1 MQEERSF
8 KMNKN
13 ILKFVKIFQYVLS
26 TFILFISSNSLLA
39 NENANFKQV
48 EATGRAVLIAGDLET
63 SRKRAL
69 EDALYIAALKGG
81 ADINGFSAITSNTVI
96 NDQSIV
102 KATNRVLDFK
112 ILSENQSKE
121 FLSIKIS
128 AVVGGKLSKKNCKN
142 RPINITLFRGSYNVE
157 SSVPSKLA
165 RYTPIWYGQ
174 VYDVISKLP
183 NIKAINHKN
192 KSLKQIIK
200 SNVNSSF
207 DYNALTN
214 GLPIIQAGD
223 YSLVPELLL
232 TENNKQNSFSNY
244 LLRVSFKI
252 FKGPEIKLI
261 TTKTFDLPIEYQ
273 YKSKFQF
280 INNIS
285 TSDIQLVDQ
294 NVHHHMLLAAT
305 KFLQDLNCRPLEGKL
320 TVNEGSLVVD
330 LGRKQGLKQKQIGL
344 VKGINIQNS
353 MLNNSSVIVHTNKI
367 YDNYSILLP
376 LNDNVKLS
384 NLDNMIVEFVE

>member
-1 MQEERSF
+1 
-8 KMNKN
+8 MNKN
-13 ILKFVKIFQYVLS
+13 ILKFIKIFQYVLS
-26 TFILFISSNSLLA
+26 TGILIVFSNSLLA
-39 NENANFKQV
+39 NDNANFKQV
-48 EATGRAVLIAGDLET
+48 EATGRAVLIAGDIET

-112 ILSENQSKE
+112 ILSEKQSKE

-165 RYTPIWYGQ
+165 RYTPMWYGQ

-183 NIKAINHKN
+183 NVKAINHKN

-232 TENNKQNSFSNY
+232 TENNNQNSFSNY
-244 LLRVSFKI
+244 LLKVSFKI
-252 FKGPEIKLI
+252 FKGPGIKLM
-261 TTKTFDLPIEYQ
+261 TTKTYDLPIEYQ

>member
-1 MQEERSF
+1 
-8 KMNKN
+8 MNKN
-13 ILKFVKIFQYVLS
+13 ILKFIKIFQYVLS
-26 TFILFISSNSLLA
+26 TSILIIFSNSLLA
-39 NENANFKQV
+39 NDNANFKQV
-48 EATGRAVLIAGDLET
+48 EATGRAVLIAGDIET

-112 ILSENQSKE
+112 ILSEKQSKE

-165 RYTPIWYGQ
+165 RYTPMWYGQ

-183 NIKAINHKN
+183 NVKAINHKN

-200 SNVNSSF
+200 SKVNSSF

-232 TENNKQNSFSNY
+232 TENNNQNSFSNY
-244 LLRVSFKI
+244 LLKVSFKI
-252 FKGPEIKLI
+252 FKGPGIKLM
-261 TTKTFDLPIEYQ
+261 TTKTYDLPIEYQ

-376 LNDNVKLS
+376 LNDNIKLS

>member
-1 MQEERSF
+1 
-8 KMNKN
+8 MNKN
-13 ILKFVKIFQYVLS
+13 ILKFIKIFQYVLS
-26 TFILFISSNSLLA
+26 TSILIIFSNSLLA
-39 NENANFKQV
+39 NDNANFKQV
-48 EATGRAVLIAGDLET
+48 EATGRAVLIAGDIET

-112 ILSENQSKE
+112 ILSEKQSKE

-165 RYTPIWYGQ
+165 RYTPMWYGQ
-174 VYDVISKLP
+174 IYDVISKLP
-183 NIKAINHKN
+183 NVKAINHKN

-232 TENNKQNSFSNY
+232 TENNNQNSFSNY
-244 LLRVSFKI
+244 LLKVSFKI
-252 FKGPEIKLI
+252 FKGPGIKLM
-261 TTKTFDLPIEYQ
+261 TTKTYDLPIEYQ

>member
-1 MQEERSF
+1 
-8 KMNKN
+8 MNKN
-13 ILKFVKIFQYVLS
+13 ILKFIKIFQYVLS
-26 TFILFISSNSLLA
+26 TSILIIFSNSLLA
-39 NENANFKQV
+39 NDNANFKQV
-48 EATGRAVLIAGDLET
+48 EATGRAVLIAGDIET

-112 ILSENQSKE
+112 ILSEKQSKE

-165 RYTPIWYGQ
+165 RYTPMWYGQ
-174 VYDVISKLP
+174 IYDVISKLP
-183 NIKAINHKN
+183 NVKAINHKN

-200 SNVNSSF
+200 SKVNSSF

-232 TENNKQNSFSNY
+232 TDNNKQNSFSNY
-244 LLRVSFKI
+244 LLKVSFKI
-252 FKGPEIKLI
+252 FKGPGIKLM
-261 TTKTFDLPIEYQ
+261 TTKTYDLPIEYQ

>member
-1 MQEERSF
+1 
-8 KMNKN
+8 MNKN
-13 ILKFVKIFQYVLS
+13 ILKFIKIFQYVLS
-26 TFILFISSNSLLA
+26 TSILIIFSNSLLA
-39 NENANFKQV
+39 NDNANFKQV
-48 EATGRAVLIAGDLET
+48 ESTGRAVLIAGDIET

-112 ILSENQSKE
+112 ILSEKQSKE

-165 RYTPIWYGQ
+165 RYTPMWYGQ
-174 VYDVISKLP
+174 IYDVISKLP
-183 NIKAINHKN
+183 NVKAINHKN

-200 SNVNSSF
+200 SKVNSSF

-232 TENNKQNSFSNY
+232 TENNNQNSFSNY
-244 LLRVSFKI
+244 LLKVSFKI
-252 FKGPEIKLI
+252 FKGPGIKLM
-261 TTKTFDLPIEYQ
+261 TTKTYDLPIEYQ

>member
-1 MQEERSF
+1 MINSIV
-8 KMNKN
+8 N
-13 ILKFVKIFQYVLS
+13 IIKLIKY
-26 TFILFISSNSLLA
+26 ILFIGTLVLLNSSLLA
-39 NENANFKQV
+39 DDNTNFRQV
-48 EATGRAVLIAGDLET
+48 ETTGRAVLISGEIET

-112 ILSENQSKE
+112 ILSEKQSKE
-121 FLSIKIS
+121 FISIKIS
-128 AVVGGKLSKKNCKN
+128 AVVGGKLSKNNCKN
-142 RPINITLFRGSYNVE
+142 RPINITLFKGSYNIE
-157 SSVPSKLA
+157 SNVPSKLA
-165 RYTPIWYGQ
+165 RYTPIWYGGI
-174 VYDVISKLP
+174 YDVISRLP
-183 NIKAINHKN
+183 NVKAINHKS
-192 KSLKQIIK
+192 KSLEQIIK
-200 SNVNSSF
+200 STSNPSF

-232 TENNKQNSFSNY
+232 TESNKQNSFSNY
-244 LLRVSFKI
+244 LLRVSFNI
-252 FKGPEIKLI
+252 FKGPGIKLI
-261 TTKTFDLPIEYQ
+261 ATKTYDLPIEYQ

-294 NVHHHMLLAAT
+294 NVHDHMLLAAT

-320 TVNEGSLVVD
+320 KVNEGSLIVD

-344 VKGINIQNS
+344 VKGINIKNS

>member
-1 MQEERSF
+1 
-8 KMNKN
+8 MNKN
-13 ILKFVKIFQYVLS
+13 ILKFIKIFQYVLS
-26 TFILFISSNSLLA
+26 TGILIVFSNSLLA
-39 NENANFKQV
+39 TDNANFKQV
-48 EATGRAVLIAGDLET
+48 EATGRAVLIAGDIET

-112 ILSENQSKE
+112 ILSEKQSRE
-121 FLSIKIS
+121 FLSIRIS

-165 RYTPIWYGQ
+165 RYTPMWYGQ
-174 VYDVISKLP
+174 IYDVISKLP
-183 NIKAINHKN
+183 NVKAINHKN

-200 SNVNSSF
+200 SKVNSSF

-232 TENNKQNSFSNY
+232 TENNNQNSFSNY
-244 LLRVSFKI
+244 LLKVSFKI
-252 FKGPEIKLI
+252 FKGPGIKLM
-261 TTKTFDLPIEYQ
+261 TTKTYDLPIEYQ

-384 NLDNMIVEFVE
+384 DLNNMIVEFVE

>member
-1 MQEERSF
+1 
-8 KMNKN
+8 MNKN
-13 ILKFVKIFQYVLS
+13 ILKFIKIFQYVLS
-26 TFILFISSNSLLA
+26 TGILIVFSNSLLA
-39 NENANFKQV
+39 TDNANFKQV
-48 EATGRAVLIAGDLET
+48 EAIGRAVLIAGDIET

-112 ILSENQSKE
+112 ILSEKQSKE

-165 RYTPIWYGQ
+165 RYTPMWYGQ
-174 VYDVISKLP
+174 IYDVISKLP
-183 NIKAINHKN
+183 NVKAINHKN

-200 SNVNSSF
+200 SKVNSSF

-232 TENNKQNSFSNY
+232 TENNNQNSFSNY
-244 LLRVSFKI
+244 LLKVSFKI
-252 FKGPEIKLI
+252 FKGPGIKLM
-261 TTKTFDLPIEYQ
+261 TTKTYDLPIEYQ

>member
-1 MQEERSF
+1 
-8 KMNKN
+8 MNKN
-13 ILKFVKIFQYVLS
+13 ISKFIKIFQYVLS
-26 TFILFISSNSLLA
+26 TGILIIFSNSLLA
-39 NENANFKQV
+39 TDNVNFKQV
-48 EATGRAVLIAGDLET
+48 EATGRAVLIAGDIET

-112 ILSENQSKE
+112 ILFEKQSKE

-157 SSVPSKLA
+157 SSVPSKSA
-165 RYTPIWYGQ
+165 RYTPMWYGQ
-174 VYDVISKLP
+174 IYDVISKLP
-183 NIKAINHKN
+183 NVKAINHKN

-200 SNVNSSF
+200 SKVNSSF

-232 TENNKQNSFSNY
+232 TENNNQNSFSNY
-244 LLRVSFKI
+244 LLKVSFKI
-252 FKGPEIKLI
+252 FKGPGIKLM
-261 TTKTFDLPIEYQ
+261 TTKTYDLPIEYQ

>member
-1 MQEERSF
+1 MQEERRLI
-8 KMNKN
+8 MNNN
-13 ILKFVKIFQYVLS
+13 ILKILNFFKYILS
-26 TFILFISSNSLLA
+26 ISILIMFNNSLLA
-39 NENANFKQV
+39 NENVNFKQV
-48 EATGRAVLIAGDLET
+48 EAIGKAVLIPSDIET

-81 ADINGFSAITSNTVI
+81 ADINGFSAITSNTII

-112 ILSENQSKE
+112 ILSEKQSKE
-121 FLSIKIS
+121 YLSIKIS
-128 AVVGGKLSKKNCKN
+128 AVVGRKLSKKNCKN
-142 RPINITLFRGSYNVE
+142 RPINITLFKGSYHIE

-174 VYDVISKLP
+174 IYDVISKLP
-183 NIKAINHKN
+183 NVEVISYKN
-192 KSLKQIIK
+192 KSIKQIIK
-200 SNVNSSF
+200 SKKNPSF

-214 GLPIIQAGD
+214 GIPIIQAGD

-232 TENNKQNSFSNY
+232 TENNTINSFSNY

-252 FKGPEIKLI
+252 FKGSEIKLM
-261 TTKTFDLPIEYQ
+261 TTKTYDLPIEYQ

-280 INNIS
+280 INNIT

-294 NVHHHMLLAAT
+294 NVHNHMLLLAT
-305 KFLQDLNCRPLEGKL
+305 EFLQDLNCSPLEGKL
-320 TVNEGSLVVD
+320 SVNEGRLVVD

-344 VKGINIQNS
+344 VKGINIKNS

-367 YDNYSILLP
+367 YDNHSILLT

>member
-1 MQEERSF
+1 
-8 KMNKN
+8 MNKN
-13 ILKFVKIFQYVLS
+13 ILKFIKIFQYVLS
-26 TFILFISSNSLLA
+26 MGILIVFSNSLLA
-39 NENANFKQV
+39 TDNANFKQV
-48 EATGRAVLIAGDLET
+48 EATGRAVLIAGDIET

-112 ILSENQSKE
+112 ILSEKQSKE

-165 RYTPIWYGQ
+165 RYTPMWYGQ
-174 VYDVISKLP
+174 IYDVISKLP
-183 NIKAINHKN
+183 NVKAINHKN

-200 SNVNSSF
+200 SKVNSSF

-232 TENNKQNSFSNY
+232 TENNNQNSFSNY
-244 LLRVSFKI
+244 LLKVSFKI
-252 FKGPEIKLI
+252 FKGPGIKLM
-261 TTKTFDLPIEYQ
+261 TTKTYDLPIEYQ

>member
-1 MQEERSF
+1 
-8 KMNKN
+8 MNKN
-13 ILKFVKIFQYVLS
+13 ILKFIKIFQYVLS
-26 TFILFISSNSLLA
+26 TGILIIFSNSLLA
-39 NENANFKQV
+39 NDNANFKQV
-48 EATGRAVLIAGDLET
+48 EATGRAVLIAGDIET

-128 AVVGGKLSKKNCKN
+128 AVVGGKLSTKNCKN
-142 RPINITLFRGSYNVE
+142 RPINITLFRGSYKVE

-165 RYTPIWYGQ
+165 RYTPMWYGQ
-174 VYDVISKLP
+174 IYDVISKLP
-183 NIKAINHKN
+183 NVKAINHKN

-200 SNVNSSF
+200 SKVNSSF
-207 DYNALTN
+207 NYNALTN

-232 TENNKQNSFSNY
+232 TENNNQNSFSNY
-244 LLRVSFKI
+244 LLKVSFKI
-252 FKGPEIKLI
+252 FKGPGIKLM
-261 TTKTFDLPIEYQ
+261 TTKTYDLPIEYQ

>member
-1 MQEERSF
+1 
-8 KMNKN
+8 MNKN
-13 ILKFVKIFQYVLS
+13 ILKFIKIFQYVLS
-26 TFILFISSNSLLA
+26 TSILIIFSNSLLA
-39 NENANFKQV
+39 NDNANFKQV
-48 EATGRAVLIAGDLET
+48 EATGRAVLIAGDIET

-102 KATNRVLDFK
+102 KATNKVLDFK
-112 ILSENQSKE
+112 ILSEKQSKE

-165 RYTPIWYGQ
+165 RYTPMWYGQ
-174 VYDVISKLP
+174 IYDVISKLP
-183 NIKAINHKN
+183 NVKAINHKN

-223 YSLVPELLL
+223 YSLVPELFL
-232 TENNKQNSFSNY
+232 TENNKHNSFSNY
-244 LLRVSFKI
+244 LLKVSFKI
-252 FKGPEIKLI
+252 FKGPEIKLM
-261 TTKTFDLPIEYQ
+261 TTKTYDLPIEYQ

>member
-1 MQEERSF
+1 
-8 KMNKN
+8 MNKN
-13 ILKFVKIFQYVLS
+13 ILKIKKFFQYILS
-26 TFILFISSNSLLA
+26 IGILITFSNSLLA
-39 NENANFKQV
+39 NDNANFKQV
-48 EATGRAVLIAGDLET
+48 EATGKSVLIAGDIET

-112 ILSENQSKE
+112 ILSEKQSKE

-165 RYTPIWYGQ
+165 RYTPMWYGQ
-174 VYDVISKLP
+174 IYDVISKLP
-183 NIKAINHKN
+183 NVKAINHKN

-232 TENNKQNSFSNY
+232 TENNNQNSFSNY
-244 LLRVSFKI
+244 LLKVSFKI
-252 FKGPEIKLI
+252 FKGPGIKLM
-261 TTKTFDLPIEYQ
+261 TTKTYDLPIEYQ

>member
-1 MQEERSF
+1 
-8 KMNKN
+8 MNKN
-13 ILKFVKIFQYVLS
+13 ILKFMWIFQYVLS
-26 TFILFISSNSLLA
+26 TGILIVFSNALLA
-39 NENANFKQV
+39 TDNANFKQV
-48 EATGRAVLIAGDLET
+48 EATGRAVLIAGDIET

-112 ILSENQSKE
+112 ILSEKQSKE

-128 AVVGGKLSKKNCKN
+128 AVVGRKLSKKNCKN

-165 RYTPIWYGQ
+165 RYTPMWYGQ
-174 VYDVISKLP
+174 IYDVISKLP
-183 NIKAINHKN
+183 NVKAINHKN

-200 SNVNSSF
+200 SKVNSSF

-232 TENNKQNSFSNY
+232 TENNNQNSFSNY
-244 LLRVSFKI
+244 LLKVSFKI
-252 FKGPEIKLI
+252 FKGPGIKLM
-261 TTKTFDLPIEYQ
+261 TTKTYDLPIEYQ

>member
-1 MQEERSF
+1 
-8 KMNKN
+8 MNKN
-13 ILKFVKIFQYVLS
+13 ILKFIKIFQYVLS
-26 TFILFISSNSLLA
+26 TSILIIFSNSLLA
-39 NENANFKQV
+39 NDNANFKQV
-48 EATGRAVLIAGDLET
+48 EATGRAVLIAGDIET

-112 ILSENQSKE
+112 ILSEKQSKE

-165 RYTPIWYGQ
+165 RYTPMWYGQ

-183 NIKAINHKN
+183 NVKAINHKN

-200 SNVNSSF
+200 SKVNSSF

-232 TENNKQNSFSNY
+232 TENNNQNSFSNY
-244 LLRVSFKI
+244 LLKVSFKI
-252 FKGPEIKLI
+252 FKGPGIKLM
-261 TTKTFDLPIEYQ
+261 TTKTYDLPIEYQ

>member
-1 MQEERSF
+1 MI
-8 KMNKN
+8 NKIVN
-13 ILKFVKIFQYVLS
+13 IINLIKYRILSGILVLLTS
-26 TFILFISSNSLLA
+26 PLLA
-39 NENANFKQV
+39 DDNINFKQV
-48 EATGRAVLIAGDLET
+48 EATGRAVLIAGNIET

-81 ADINGFSAITSNTVI
+81 ADINGFSAINSNTII

-112 ILSENQSKE
+112 ILSEKQSKE
-121 FLSIKIS
+121 FISVKVS
-128 AVVGGKLSKKNCKN
+128 AVVGGRLSKNNCKK
-142 RPINITLFRGSYNVE
+142 RPINITLFKGSYNIE
-157 SSVPSKLA
+157 SNVPSKLA
-165 RYTPIWYGQ
+165 RYTPIWYGRI
-174 VYDVISKLP
+174 YDVISRLK
-183 NIKAINHKN
+183 NVNVVNHKS
-192 KSLKQIIK
+192 KSIQQIVK
-200 SNVNSSF
+200 SISNPSF

-214 GLPIIQAGD
+214 GLPIIQEGD

-232 TENNKQNSFSNY
+232 TENNSQNSYSNY

-252 FKGPEIKLI
+252 FKGSGINLI
-261 TTKTFDLPIEYQ
+261 ATKTYDLPIEYQ

-294 NVHHHMLLAAT
+294 NVNNHMLRVAT

-320 TVNEGSLVVD
+320 KVNEGKLVVD

-344 VKGINIQNS
+344 VKGINIRNS
-353 MLNNSSVIVHTNKI
+353 MLNNSSVIVHTDKI
-367 YDNYSILLP
+367 RSEERRVGKECRSRWSPYH
-376 LNDNVKLS
+376 
-384 NLDNMIVEFVE
+384 

>member
-1 MQEERSF
+1 
-8 KMNKN
+8 MNKN
-13 ILKFVKIFQYVLS
+13 ILKFIKIFQYVLS
-26 TFILFISSNSLLA
+26 TGILIVFSNSLLA
-39 NENANFKQV
+39 NDNANFKQV
-48 EATGRAVLIAGDLET
+48 EATGRAVLIAGDIET

-69 EDALYIAALKGG
+69 EDAIYIAALKGG

-112 ILSENQSKE
+112 ILSEKQSKE

-165 RYTPIWYGQ
+165 RYTPMWYGQ
-174 VYDVISKLP
+174 IYDVISKLP
-183 NIKAINHKN
+183 NVKAINHKN

-200 SNVNSSF
+200 SKVNSSF

-232 TENNKQNSFSNY
+232 TENNNQNSFSNY
-244 LLRVSFKI
+244 LLKVSFKI
-252 FKGPEIKLI
+252 FKGPGIKLM
-261 TTKTFDLPIEYQ
+261 TTKTYDLPIEYQ

>member
-1 MQEERSF
+1 
-8 KMNKN
+8 MNKN
-13 ILKFVKIFQYVLS
+13 ILKFIKIFQYVLS
-26 TFILFISSNSLLA
+26 TGILIVYSNSLLA
-39 NENANFKQV
+39 TDNANFKQV
-48 EATGRAVLIAGDLET
+48 EATGRAVLIAGDIET

-112 ILSENQSKE
+112 ILSEKQSKE

-142 RPINITLFRGSYNVE
+142 RPINITLFRGSYKVE

-165 RYTPIWYGQ
+165 RYTPMWYGQ
-174 VYDVISKLP
+174 IYDVISKLP
-183 NIKAINHKN
+183 NVKAINHKN

-200 SNVNSSF
+200 SKVNSSF

-232 TENNKQNSFSNY
+232 TENNNQNSFSNY
-244 LLRVSFKI
+244 LLKVSFKI
-252 FKGPEIKLI
+252 FKGPGIKLM
-261 TTKTFDLPIEYQ
+261 TTKTYDLSIEYQ

-384 NLDNMIVEFVE
+384 HLDNMIVEFVE

>member
-1 MQEERSF
+1 
-8 KMNKN
+8 MNKN
-13 ILKFVKIFQYVLS
+13 ILKFIKIFQYVLS
-26 TFILFISSNSLLA
+26 TSILIIFSNSLLA
-39 NENANFKQV
+39 NDNANFKQV
-48 EATGRAVLIAGDLET
+48 EATGRAVLIAGDIET

-112 ILSENQSKE
+112 ILSEKQSKE

-165 RYTPIWYGQ
+165 RYTPMWYGQ
-174 VYDVISKLP
+174 IYDVISKLP
-183 NIKAINHKN
+183 NVKAINHKN

-200 SNVNSSF
+200 SKVNSSF

-232 TENNKQNSFSNY
+232 TENNNQNSFSNY
-244 LLRVSFKI
+244 LLKVSFKI
-252 FKGPEIKLI
+252 FKGPGIKLM
-261 TTKTFDLPIEYQ
+261 TTKTYDLPIEYQ
-273 YKSKFQF
+273 FKSKFQF